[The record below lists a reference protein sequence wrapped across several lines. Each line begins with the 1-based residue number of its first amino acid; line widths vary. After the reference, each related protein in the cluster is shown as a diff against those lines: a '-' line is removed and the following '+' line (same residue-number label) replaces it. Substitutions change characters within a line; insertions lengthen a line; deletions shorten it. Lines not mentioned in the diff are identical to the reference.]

1 MTISSEPTT
10 ARGAEGGVE
19 ELERFLAA
27 HPNVEAVE
35 YLITDS
41 NGVLRGKWG
50 PVESLKKAF
59 TTGVN
64 FPVSMFGLDVWG
76 REVMETGLHVETGDS
91 DGICTVVPGSPPCAS
106 CPGPRGRRRRCC

>member
-10 ARGAEGGVE
+10 ARGADSGVE

-59 TTGVN
+59 GDGIN

-76 REVMETGLHVETGDS
+76 REVMETGLHVETGDR
-91 DGICTVVPGSPPCAS
+91 DGYNAVMRHQAARLNAMGS
-106 CPGPRGRRRRCC
+106 